1 MTSIS
6 SWKTTEWRVRKCT
19 SPGPGYPQRQSC
31 QLSRLTWC
39 ENLWHWQRLIDALKS
54 MDLFICFSFSFYS
67 HCFLTG
73 YFTDQL
79 TFPSKT
85 FRLVIDELLTI
96 CLHVLVDKPEKN
108 MNVLKRHYVTR
119 ISLKMYNNIKYN
131 INRLLYTSKNPGK
144 MHIGICITGS

>member
-1 MTSIS
+1 MSICSWPHLISDASCCWAAMLLWIS
-6 SWKTTEWRVRKCT
+6 SMRRSLGFCRREKAAAQTLRRSDEAWVWE
-19 SPGPGYPQRQSC
+19 G
-31 QLSRLTWC
+31 
-39 ENLWHWQRLIDALKS
+39 
-54 MDLFICFSFSFYS
+54 FSFSFYS

-131 INRLLYTSKNPGK
+131 INRLL
-144 MHIGICITGS
+144 